1 MAVLFWSFL
10 IWALSSLV
18 GASYMSRRLKE
29 PTAARLAVTLIPVV
43 NTLFALIVI
52 IFAFRIRR
60 IGRIGRIEIKS
71 IIKEFKDIKND
82 NL

>member
-10 IWALSSLV
+10 IWAISSLV
-18 GASYMSRRLKE
+18 DASYMSRRLKG
-29 PTAARLAVTLIPVV
+29 PTAARLAVTLIPIV
-43 NTLFALIVI
+43 NTLFALTVI
-52 IFAFRIRR
+52 IFAF
-60 IGRIGRIEIKS
+60 GIEIKS

>member
-60 IGRIGRIEIKS
+60 IGRIEIKS

>member
-10 IWALSSLV
+10 IWAISSLV
-18 GASYMSRRLKE
+18 DASYMSRRLKE

-43 NTLFALIVI
+43 NTLFALTVI
-52 IFAFRIRR
+52 IFAFAFG
-60 IGRIGRIEIKS
+60 IGRIRRIEIKS

>member
-60 IGRIGRIEIKS
+60 IRRIEIKS

>member
-18 GASYMSRRLKE
+18 SASYMSRRLKE

-52 IFAFRIRR
+52 IFAFRI
-60 IGRIGRIEIKS
+60 GRIEIKS

>member
-10 IWALSSLV
+10 IWAISSLV
-18 GASYMSRRLKE
+18 DASYMSRRLKE

-43 NTLFALIVI
+43 NTLFALTVI
-52 IFAFRIRR
+52 IFAFRI
-60 IGRIGRIEIKS
+60 GRIRRIEIKS

>member
-10 IWALSSLV
+10 IWAISSLV
-18 GASYMSRRLKE
+18 DASYMSRRLKE

-43 NTLFALIVI
+43 NTLFALTVI
-52 IFAFRIRR
+52 IFAFGRIR
-60 IGRIGRIEIKS
+60 RIEIKS

>member
-18 GASYMSRRLKE
+18 AASYMSRRSKE

-43 NTLFALIVI
+43 NTLFALVVI
-52 IFAFRIRR
+52 ILAFRIR
-60 IGRIGRIEIKS
+60 RIEIKS

>member
-10 IWALSSLV
+10 IWAISSLV
-18 GASYMSRRLKE
+18 DASYMSRRLKE

-43 NTLFALIVI
+43 NTLFALTVI
-52 IFAFRIRR
+52 IFAFRI
-60 IGRIGRIEIKS
+60 GRIRRTEIKS

>member
-10 IWALSSLV
+10 IWAISSLV
-18 GASYMSRRLKE
+18 DASYMSRRLKE

-43 NTLFALIVI
+43 NTLFALTVI
-52 IFAFRIRR
+52 IFAF
-60 IGRIGRIEIKS
+60 RIGRIEIKS

>member
-10 IWALSSLV
+10 IWAISSLV
-18 GASYMSRRLKE
+18 DASYMSRRLKE

-43 NTLFALIVI
+43 NTLFALTVI
-52 IFAFRIRR
+52 IFAF
-60 IGRIGRIEIKS
+60 GIGRIEIKS

>member
-10 IWALSSLV
+10 IWALSSLA

-29 PTAARLAVTLIPVV
+29 PTAARLAVTLIPIV

-52 IFAFRIRR
+52 IFAFR

>member
-10 IWALSSLV
+10 IWAISSLV
-18 GASYMSRRLKE
+18 DASYMSRRLKG
-29 PTAARLAVTLIPVV
+29 PTAARLAVTLIPIV
-43 NTLFALIVI
+43 NTLFAFTVI
-52 IFAFRIRR
+52 IFAF
-60 IGRIGRIEIKS
+60 GIEIKS

>member
-52 IFAFRIRR
+52 IFAFRI
-60 IGRIGRIEIKS
+60 GRIEIKS

>member
-10 IWALSSLV
+10 IWAISSLV
-18 GASYMSRRLKE
+18 DASYMSRRLKG
-29 PTAARLAVTLIPVV
+29 PTAARLAVTLIPIV
-43 NTLFALIVI
+43 NTLFALTVI
-52 IFAFRIRR
+52 IFAFG
-60 IGRIGRIEIKS
+60 IGIKS

>member
-18 GASYMSRRLKE
+18 GASYMSQRLKE
-29 PTAARLAVTLIPVV
+29 PTAARLAVTLIPIV

-52 IFAFRIRR
+52 IFAF
-60 IGRIGRIEIKS
+60 RIGRIEIKS

>member
-10 IWALSSLV
+10 IWAISSLV
-18 GASYMSRRLKE
+18 DASYMSRRLKE

-43 NTLFALIVI
+43 NTLFALTVI
-52 IFAFRIRR
+52 AFGRIR
-60 IGRIGRIEIKS
+60 RIEIKS